1 MRALPEDPYRRRI
14 QYFKRI
20 YLHMPHWREQILTG
34 AMTDIITIPETSEDI
49 CYGDL
54 LVGHDRLSPR
64 QRQAFDLICLQGFT
78 ETAAAAVMVPDARW
92 STNVQQHVNA
102 ALERMVAAY
111 DEYQSGVF
119 RLLKRW
125 KGLMAMHPTLK
136 KHLDGALLAAQED
149 LNNELRDLTSE
160 EQRIRSEKTKTKAAL
175 DQVTQM
181 MGEEAAEP
189 EPAAEETPAAEEQ
202 VA

>member
-1 MRALPEDPYRRRI
+1 
-14 QYFKRI
+14 
-20 YLHMPHWREQILTG
+20 
-34 AMTDIITIPETSEDI
+34 
-49 CYGDL
+49 
-54 LVGHDRLSPR
+54 
-64 QRQAFDLICLQGFT
+64 
-78 ETAAAAVMVPDARW
+78 MVPDARW

-111 DEYQSGVF
+111 DDYQSGVF
-119 RLLKRW
+119 RLIKRW
-125 KGLMAMHPTLK
+125 KGLIAMHPTVK
-136 KHLDGALLAAQED
+136 KHLDGALAAAQED
-149 LNNELRDLTSE
+149 LNGELRGLAQE
-160 EQRIRSEKTKTKAAL
+160 EQRIRSEKTKVKAAL